1 MKPSNDS
8 FVEQIK
14 SGAEADERWRE
25 EISALID
32 GELEAARVAKLT
44 TACAQDLALRS
55 AWDDYHRIGDALR
68 SQSPAPS
75 AADARFV
82 AGVMQ
87 AIENLAKPERAP
99 GAVPVPSLAPPVIK
113 VRQPTETSA
122 NDNVFRWRVAAG
134 VAAFAAITSLA
145 WQLTDGLKTSAGPQY
160 AVGPA
165 DAALGQVQTM
175 PQAQIVQTSAGT
187 VIRDPRLEEM
197 LNAHRQFGGVSAL
210 QMPAGFL
217 RNATYE
223 TP

>member
-8 FVEQIK
+8 FVEQIQ
-14 SGAEADERWRE
+14 SGAETDERWRE

-32 GELEAARVAKLT
+32 GELEAARVAGLT
-44 TACAQDLALRS
+44 TACAQDLELRS

-75 AADARFV
+75 AADERFV

-87 AIENLAKPERAP
+87 AIENLPKPERVPDAL
-99 GAVPVPSLAPPVIK
+99 PVPSLAPPVIQ

-122 NDNVFRWRVAAG
+122 NDNVFRWRIAAG

-145 WQLTDGLKTSAGPQY
+145 WQLTDGLSTSAGPQY